1 MSDYLENIDNL
12 PDISFIDNKTLEDVQ
27 VLLINSFQEK
37 YKTITGKKITL
48 SRADPNR
55 LILLSCA
62 QVIYQGLQNID
73 KAGKMNFLKY
83 AYGDYLKNLAALKN
97 VTENEPKKATVPV
110 CFRLAGAREAAT
122 SIPAGSRVTA
132 AYDVYF
138 ETTEYNE
145 IPAGKVETT
154 VMMTCTQTG
163 EIGNGFMAGE
173 LTILVDPIGV
183 IESVSNTETSSGGT
197 GKESDQSI
205 AERVFLAPSSY
216 STAGPDD
223 AYIYWAK
230 NYDQRVGDVLPTSP
244 APGVVDIRFILN
256 NGSIPDAAM
265 IAGMTEYLRQRSKR
279 PLTDNV
285 IIAAPDIVEY
295 NIDLTYYINTSD
307 SSSAVQ
313 IKEQAEAALEDYK
326 LWQSSKIGRD
336 INPDELRKFL
346 KNAGVK
352 RMEVTEPRFVVLDD
366 IEVAV
371 LKNINVR
378 YGGLEND

>member
-12 PDISFIDNKTLEDVQ
+12 SDISFIDNKTLEEVQ

-154 VMMTCTQTG
+154 VMMTCTETG

-173 LTILVDPIGV
+173 LTILVDPIGF

-244 APGVVDIRFILN
+244 TPGVVDIRFILN

-285 IIAAPDIVEY
+285 VIAAPDIVEY

-313 IKEQAEAALEDYK
+313 IQGQAETALADYK

-352 RMEVTEPRFVVLDD
+352 RIEVTEPRFVILDD

-371 LKNINVR
+371 LKNTNVR